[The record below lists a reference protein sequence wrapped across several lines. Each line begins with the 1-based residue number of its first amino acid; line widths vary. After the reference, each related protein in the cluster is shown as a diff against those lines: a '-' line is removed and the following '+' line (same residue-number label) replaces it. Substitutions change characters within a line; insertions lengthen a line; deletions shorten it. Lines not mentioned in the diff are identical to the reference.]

1 MSAIT
6 ICAAGTIASILAI
19 ILKKN
24 NAEYSIILTICAS
37 AILITYIAGAILE
50 ALGGIRDIFSQ
61 SGFDES
67 YIALLFKCVGI
78 CFLTEFTCDTCKDAG
93 QASLAGIVLFGG
105 RISVLLLA
113 LPLFSELLGIVIRLS
128 GG

>member
-50 ALGGIRDIFSQ
+50 ALGGIKDIFSQ

-67 YIALLFKCVGI
+67 YIALLLKCVGI

>member
-24 NAEYSIILTICAS
+24 NAEHSIILTICAS

-67 YIALLFKCVGI
+67 YIALLLKCVGI

-105 RISVLLLA
+105 RISVLLMA